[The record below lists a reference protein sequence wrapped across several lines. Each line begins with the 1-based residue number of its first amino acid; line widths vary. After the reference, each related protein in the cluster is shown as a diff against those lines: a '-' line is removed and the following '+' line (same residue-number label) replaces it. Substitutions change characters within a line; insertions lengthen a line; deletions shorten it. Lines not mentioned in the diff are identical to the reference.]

1 MFLSDPTIE
10 SMQLAQEGLK
20 STRSRM
26 LRHFPQI
33 NVAYAHRKRDYVIA
47 AFTFFCVAICMIFE
61 VSGSVGRQY
70 ALGVIALVS
79 LVVMLLGENREVRMQ
94 VIVAVAFTRLGEYV
108 ASVYMGGYTYRFEN
122 VPAYVPLGHG
132 MVYLTS
138 IALARSGLFLRY
150 ARAIATSV
158 ILMCGAWS
166 IWGIS
171 GYAEHGD
178 SGGAVLFCAFVV
190 CLFNGRSPLVYLA
203 AFFITTWLE
212 LVGTAAGA
220 WKWAVVDPVFGLS
233 QGNPPSGVAVWY
245 CLVDAVA
252 LGGGPLLYRGLKNA
266 SEWCKSKGY
275 SPKRVGGFSVFLN
288 FRGHAREAFQAQI
301 LLLSQAIST
310 SLKKP
315 DHVVEPLDKT

>member
-1 MFLSDPTIE
+1 
-10 SMQLAQEGLK
+10 
-20 STRSRM
+20 
-26 LRHFPQI
+26 
-33 NVAYAHRKRDYVIA
+33 
-47 AFTFFCVAICMIFE
+47 
-61 VSGSVGRQY
+61 
-70 ALGVIALVS
+70 
-79 LVVMLLGENREVRMQ
+79 LLGENREVRIQ
-94 VIVAVAFTRLGEYV
+94 VVIAVAFTTIGEYV

-150 ARAIATSV
+150 ARSIATSV
-158 ILMCGAWS
+158 IVVCGAWS

-178 SGGAVLFCAFVV
+178 AGGAVLFCAFLA
-190 CLFNGRSPLVYLA
+190 CLFRGRSPLVYLA

-212 LVGTAAGA
+212 LIGTAAGA
-220 WKWAVVDPVFGLS
+220 WRWADVDPVFGLS

-252 LGGGPLLYRGLKNA
+252 LGGGALVLRGLKHA
-266 SEWCKSKGY
+266 SEWSKSRGY
-275 SPKRVGGFSVFLN
+275 SLEPVGRFSVFLN
-288 FRGHAREAFQAQI
+288 FREQVREAFQAQI
-301 LLLSQAIST
+301 LLISQTIPT

>member
-1 MFLSDPTIE
+1 
-10 SMQLAQEGLK
+10 
-20 STRSRM
+20 M

-33 NVAYAHRKRDYVIA
+33 NAAYAHRKRDYVIA
-47 AFTFFCVAICMIFE
+47 AFTFFCVAVCMIFE

-70 ALGVIALVS
+70 ALGAIALVC
-79 LVVMLLGENREVRMQ
+79 LIGFLLGENKEVRIQ
-94 VIVAVAFTRLGEYV
+94 VLIAVAFTTIGEYV

-150 ARAIATSV
+150 ARSIATSV
-158 ILMCGAWS
+158 VVVCGAWS

-171 GYAEHGD
+171 GYAEQGD
-178 SGGAVLFCAFVV
+178 AGGAVLFCAFLA
-190 CLFNGRSPLVYLA
+190 CLFRGRSPLVYLA

-212 LVGTAAGA
+212 LIGTAAGA
-220 WKWAVVDPVFGLS
+220 WRWADVDPVFGLS

-252 LGGGPLLYRGLKNA
+252 LGGGALVLRGLKHA
-266 SEWCKSKGY
+266 SEWLKSRGY
-275 SPKRVGGFSVFLN
+275 PPEPVSRFSVCLN
-288 FRGHAREAFQAQI
+288 FWGQVREAFQAQV
-301 LLLSQAIST
+301 LLISQAIRT
-310 SLKKP
+310 SLKKS

>member
-1 MFLSDPTIE
+1 
-10 SMQLAQEGLK
+10 
-20 STRSRM
+20 M

-33 NVAYAHRKRDYVIA
+33 NTAYAHRKRDYIIA
-47 AFTFFCVAICMIFE
+47 AFTFFCVAVCMSCE
-61 VSGSVGRQY
+61 VSGSLERQY
-70 ALGVIALVS
+70 GLGAIALVS
-79 LVVMLLGENREVRMQ
+79 LIVMLLGESREVRTQ
-94 VIVAVAFTRLGEYV
+94 VIVAVAFTTLGEYV

-158 ILMCGAWS
+158 ILLCGAWS

-171 GYAEHGD
+171 GYAEQGD
-178 SGGAVLFCAFVV
+178 AGGALLFCAFLA
-190 CLFNGRSPLVYLA
+190 CLFKGRSPLVYLA

-212 LVGTAAGA
+212 LVGTTAGA
-220 WKWAVVDPVFGLS
+220 WKWAAVDPVFGLS

-252 LGGGPLLYRGLKNA
+252 LGGGPLLLSGVKYS
-266 SEWCKSKGY
+266 SEWYKSLSY
-275 SPKRVGGFSVFLN
+275 APKRAGRFSDFLN
-288 FRGHAREAFQAQI
+288 FLGHAREAYQGQI
-301 LLLSQAIST
+301 LLISQAIGT
-310 SLKKP
+310 SFKKP
-315 DHVVEPLDKT
+315 NHIVEPLDKS

>member
-1 MFLSDPTIE
+1 
-10 SMQLAQEGLK
+10 
-20 STRSRM
+20 M

-33 NVAYAHRKRDYVIA
+33 NTAYAHRKRDYIIA
-47 AFTFFCVAICMIFE
+47 AFTFFCVAVCMSCE
-61 VSGSVGRQY
+61 VSGSLERQY
-70 ALGVIALVS
+70 GLGAIALVS
-79 LVVMLLGENREVRMQ
+79 LIVMLLGESREVRTQ
-94 VIVAVAFTRLGEYV
+94 VIVAVAFTTLGEYV

-158 ILMCGAWS
+158 IVLCGAWS

-171 GYAEHGD
+171 GYAEQGD
-178 SGGAVLFCAFVV
+178 AGGALLFCAFLA
-190 CLFNGRSPLVYLA
+190 CLFKGRSPLVYLA

-212 LVGTAAGA
+212 LVGTTAGA
-220 WKWAVVDPVFGLS
+220 WKWAAVDPVFGLS

-252 LGGGPLLYRGLKNA
+252 LGGDPLLLSGVKYS
-266 SEWCKSKGY
+266 SEWYKSLSY
-275 SPKRVGGFSVFLN
+275 APKRAGRFSDFLN
-288 FRGHAREAFQAQI
+288 FLGHAREASQGQI
-301 LLLSQAIST
+301 LFISQAIGT
-310 SLKKP
+310 SFKKP
-315 DHVVEPLDKT
+315 NHIVEPLDKS